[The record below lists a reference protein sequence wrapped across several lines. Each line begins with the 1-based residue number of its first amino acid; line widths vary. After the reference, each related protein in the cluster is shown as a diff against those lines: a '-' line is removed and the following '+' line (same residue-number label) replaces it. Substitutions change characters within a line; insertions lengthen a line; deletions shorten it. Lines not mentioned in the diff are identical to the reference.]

1 MIKELDTIKK
11 TLDVALLKPTAT
23 TREIESLGQTLAQE
37 GYYFMCVNSLY
48 AKLAADVLKGSQ
60 VKVAAC
66 VGFPHPTVK
75 TATKV
80 FETEQCVHE
89 GAGEI
94 DMVIDLGGIIG
105 ADYRRA
111 EDDIRAVVKA
121 AAGLPVKVIIE
132 TPYLTYQQKRD
143 ASLVVKNAGA
153 TFVKTC
159 TGASPDP
166 VALYEDIRLIRET
179 IGAEMNIK
187 ASGRV
192 GNFFRYQS
200 MMEAGAN
207 RVGLVLDQAR
217 EIIRGWEE
225 AERERG

>member
-1 MIKELDTIKK
+1 MNFTLGQIKNS
-11 TLDVALLKPTAT
+11 LDVALLKPTAT
-23 TREIESLGQTLAQE
+23 TTEIEALATTLGSE
-37 GYYFMCVNSLY
+37 GFSYMCVNSLY
-48 AKLAADVLKGSQ
+48 TKRAAEVLNGSE
-60 VKVAAC
+60 VKVVAC
-66 VGFPHPTVK
+66 VGFPHPTMK
-75 TATKV
+75 TETKV
-80 FETEQCVHE
+80 FETEQCVAE

-94 DMVIDLGGIIG
+94 DMVIDLGGLIAG
-105 ADYRRA
+105 DFKRA

-132 TPYLTYQQKRD
+132 TPYLTWKQKKD
-143 ASLVVKNAGA
+143 ASLLVKNAGA

-179 IGAEMNIK
+179 IGQEMKIK

-192 GNFFRYQS
+192 GNYFRYAS

-207 RVGLVLDQAR
+207 RVGLILDQAR

-225 AERERG
+225 AQL